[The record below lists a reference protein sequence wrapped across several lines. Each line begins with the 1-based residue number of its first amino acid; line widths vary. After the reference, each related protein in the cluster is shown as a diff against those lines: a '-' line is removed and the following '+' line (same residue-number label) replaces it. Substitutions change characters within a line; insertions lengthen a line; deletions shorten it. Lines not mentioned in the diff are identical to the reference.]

1 MARGPAETSYMA
13 ECFWPDVREAAVQ
26 QAAERL
32 RLSTGEL
39 RSAGTVV
46 ELTGTILV
54 PGDEVVF
61 YLFTG
66 SAEAVREACEQAQI
80 PFERIVE
87 SVHARLAPAMPRSAA
102 PCDQEQS
109 ESHAV
114 SKRQERR

>member
-26 QAAERL
+26 QAAERI
-32 RLSTGEL
+32 RLSTAQL
-39 RSAGTVV
+39 TSAGTVV

-66 SAEAVREACEQAQI
+66 SPEAVREACERARI

-87 SVHARLAPAMPRSAA
+87 SVRSTPQPIERHEGAA
-102 PCDQEQS
+102 GS
-109 ESHAV
+109 G
-114 SKRQERR
+114 KRASG

>member
-1 MARGPAETSYMA
+1 MA

-26 QAAERL
+26 QAAERI
-32 RLSTGEL
+32 RLSAAEL

-66 SAEAVREACEQAQI
+66 SAEAVREACERAQI

-87 SVHARLAPAMPRSAA
+87 SVRSTSQPDA
-102 PCDQEQS
+102 
-109 ESHAV
+109 HLV
-114 SKRQERR
+114 SKRQEGR

>member
-1 MARGPAETSYMA
+1 MA

-26 QAAERL
+26 QAAERIRL
-32 RLSTGEL
+32 RAAEL
-39 RSAGTVV
+39 RSVGTIV

-66 SAEAVREACEQAQI
+66 SAEAVREACERAQI

-87 SVHARLAPAMPRSAA
+87 SVRSTLQ
-102 PCDQEQS
+102 PIE
-109 ESHAV
+109 
-114 SKRQERR
+114 RQQ

>member
-1 MARGPAETSYMA
+1 MTRGPVETTYMA

-26 QAAERL
+26 QAAERI
-32 RLSTGEL
+32 RLSAAEL

-66 SAEAVREACEQAQI
+66 SAEAVREACERAQI
-80 PFERIVE
+80 AFERIVE
-87 SVHARLAPAMPRSAA
+87 SVRSNPQPIEMQQGGAA
-102 PCDQEQS
+102 FG
-109 ESHAV
+109 
-114 SKRQERR
+114 KRASG

>member
-1 MARGPAETSYMA
+1 MA

-26 QAAERL
+26 QAAERI
-32 RLSTGEL
+32 RLSAAEL
-39 RSAGTVV
+39 RGAGTVV

-66 SAEAVREACEQAQI
+66 SAEAVREACERAQI

-87 SVHARLAPAMPRSAA
+87 SVRST
-102 PCDQEQS
+102 PQRIE
-109 ESHAV
+109 
-114 SKRQERR
+114 RQQ